1 MKPYLQLKIIKPFA
15 LLIKG
20 PISDSLNF
28 HSSLSLRLSGYSSIA
43 LRIEDRIHPLGVL
56 VSVVGGIS
64 IAATAIALSSLSGE
78 YR

>member
-1 MKPYLQLKIIKPFA
+1 MASINALTFTEADAPKGIDGSHILK
-15 LLIKG
+15 
-20 PISDSLNF
+20 D

-43 LRIEDRIHPLGVL
+43 LRIEDSNHPLGVW

-64 IAATAIALSSLSGE
+64 IAVTAIALSSLSGE